1 MKKNNFIINK
11 IMKRF
16 ILNPHT
22 KRYID
27 ADSANGKKIRKEKE
41 AKNEHVEF
49 FSDKKGTPL
58 VQSSSNADAAPV
70 APKKEKK
77 TPKKEKKA
85 PKKDKKAPK
94 KEKKAPKKDGANHHV
109 EQIHIPPQEAPV
121 RPPDAPRVMRLISH
135 PPLSIIPNMNDEL
148 NNILRMSLNSFHNDN
163 MRRHNEAIEESRR
176 HGQMRRMMLQDEQA
190 KQREEDDRRREDLDK
205 NIRHYRVMRFTVK
218 KKEEDENKKKKDEAE
233 KLRIQNEN
241 LKKNLEKQ
249 KKNNEERQKRMKA
262 LKARLKKKN

>member
-1 MKKNNFIINK
+1 
-11 IMKRF
+11 MKRF

-58 VQSSSNADAAPV
+58 VQASSSANAAHA
-70 APKKEKK
+70 APKKQ
-77 TPKKEKKA
+77 KKA
-85 PKKDKKAPK
+85 PKKEKKAPK
-94 KEKKAPKKDGANHHV
+94 KEKKAPKKDGPNHHV
-109 EQIHIPPQEAPV
+109 EQIHTPLQEAPV

-135 PPLSIIPNMNDEL
+135 PPLSVIPNMNDEL
-148 NNILRMSLNSFHNDN
+148 NHILRMSLNSFHNEN

-176 HGQMRRMMLQDEQA
+176 QGQMRRMMLQDEQA

>member
-1 MKKNNFIINK
+1 
-11 IMKRF
+11 MKRF

-58 VQSSSNADAAPV
+58 VQSSSNANAAPP
-70 APKKEKK
+70 APKKE
-77 TPKKEKKA
+77 
-85 PKKDKKAPK
+85 KKAPK
-94 KEKKAPKKDGANHHV
+94 KEKKAPKKDKKDGTNHHV

-176 HGQMRRMMLQDEQA
+176 HGQMRRMMLQDDQA

-218 KKEEDENKKKKDEAE
+218 KKEEDENKKKKD
-233 KLRIQNEN
+233 
-241 LKKNLEKQ
+241 
-249 KKNNEERQKRMKA
+249 
-262 LKARLKKKN
+262 

>member
-1 MKKNNFIINK
+1 MKKKNFIINK

-41 AKNEHVEF
+41 AKNEHVEY

-58 VQSSSNADAAPV
+58 VQSSSNADAAPT
-70 APKKEKK
+70 AS
-77 TPKKEKKA
+77 KKEKKA
-85 PKKDKKAPK
+85 PKKKKR
-94 KEKKAPKKDGANHHV
+94 APKKDKKETTNHHAQEV
-109 EQIHIPPQEAPV
+109 HSPPQEVTV

-148 NNILRMSLNSFHNDN
+148 NSILRMSLNSFHNEN

-176 HGQMRRMMLQDEQA
+176 HGQMRRMMLQDEEA
-190 KQREEDDRRREDLDK
+190 KQREEDARRRQDLDK
-205 NIRHYRVMRFTVK
+205 NMRHYRVMRFTVK